1 MIDISQI
8 FDSIATTFAVNATI
22 ELYGAVMI
30 FYAAATAI
38 SMRLEKGL
46 LRIILLAYVA
56 NFLALSGDAVA
67 CIFHG
72 VKGET
77 ALLATAI
84 GNFVGMTGLIFSGY
98 FYVSVL
104 FYNYKNRDIKTYKVF
119 RTIASCFV
127 VLMMAAFVV
136 SQFTG
141 WLYSIDEGN
150 VYARGSMFYLSG
162 IYAVGILLCAL
173 LYMLPRFKRI
183 SAQDKKTTV
192 LYIAIPVVGL
202 VLQTVFY
209 GFVFI
214 QIAILV
220 VMETVL
226 LRSLK
231 DHTNRIIEQNKE
243 LAEKEIAISKMREQ
257 LLLSQVRPHFVYNSL
272 TAMQRIEG
280 NPPET
285 IKAIDDFAK
294 YLRQNLS
301 VAEGIITVPFDVEI
315 EHVNSYVAIEKL
327 RFGDELKVEFD
338 IRNNAFQVPVL
349 SIQVLV
355 ENAIKHG
362 VMNKVG
368 GGTVK
373 VSSYKDGLYH
383 VVKVEDDGVGF
394 DVNKPVGSGHIG
406 IKSTKDRLEYYVS
419 GDLKIESEEGKGTI
433 ATVTI
438 PVRR

>member
-1 MIDISQI
+1 MIDISKI
-8 FDSIATTFAVNATI
+8 FDQIETTFAVNAAI
-22 ELYGAVMI
+22 EIFGAVI
-30 FYAAATAI
+30 IVYAAATAI
-38 SMRLEKGL
+38 SMRLEKGV
-46 LRIILLAYVA
+46 LRMILLAYVA
-56 NFLALSGDAVA
+56 NFLAFGGDAVA
-67 CIFHG
+67 CIYHG
-72 VKGET
+72 ATGEG
-77 ALLATAI
+77 ALLATGI

-98 FYVSVL
+98 FYASVL
-104 FYNYKNRDIKTYKVF
+104 FYSNKNGNVKTYKVF
-119 RTIASCFV
+119 LTIASCLV
-127 VLMMAAFVV
+127 ALMMTAFIV

-141 WLYSIDEGN
+141 WLYSIDEN
-150 VYARGSMFYLSG
+150 NTYARGSMFYLSS
-162 IYAVGILLCAL
+162 IYAAGILLCAL
-173 LYMLPRFKRI
+173 LYMSPRF
-183 SAQDKKTTV
+183 SHLPAQDKRTTV
-192 LYIAIPVVGL
+192 LYIAIPTVGL
-202 VLQTVFY
+202 VLQALFY

-231 DHTNRIIEQNKE
+231 EHTNKIIKQNRE
-243 LAEKEIAISKMREQ
+243 LAEKEIAISKMRER

-301 VAEGIITVPFDVEI
+301 VAEGVTTVPFDAEI
-315 EHVNSYVAIEKL
+315 EHIKSYVDIEKL
-327 RFGDELKVEFD
+327 RFGDELNVEFD
-338 IRNNAFQVPVL
+338 IRDNAFEVPVL

-362 VMNKVG
+362 VMNKIG

-373 VSSYKDGLYH
+373 VSSYKEGVYH
-383 VVKVEDDGVGF
+383 VVKIEDDGVGF
-394 DVNKPVGSGHIG
+394 DVNKPIDAGHIG
-406 IKSTKDRLEYYVS
+406 IRSTKDRLEYYVS

-438 PVRR
+438 PVRN

>member
-1 MIDISQI
+1 MIDISKI
-8 FDSIATTFAVNATI
+8 FDQIETTFAVNAAI
-22 ELYGAVMI
+22 EIFGAVI
-30 FYAAATAI
+30 ILYAAATAI

-46 LRIILLAYVA
+46 LRMILLAYVA
-56 NFLALSGDAVA
+56 NFLAFGGDAVA
-67 CIFHG
+67 CIYHG
-72 VKGET
+72 ATGEG
-77 ALLATAI
+77 ALLATGI

-98 FYVSVL
+98 FYASVL
-104 FYNYKNRDIKTYKVF
+104 FYSNKNGNVKKYKVF
-119 RTIASCFV
+119 LTIASCLV
-127 VLMMAAFVV
+127 ALMMTAFIV

-141 WLYSIDEGN
+141 WLYSIDEN
-150 VYARGSMFYLSG
+150 NTYARGSMFYLSS
-162 IYAVGILLCAL
+162 IYAAGIMLCVL
-173 LYMLPRFKRI
+173 LYMSPRFSHLPARDKRT
-183 SAQDKKTTV
+183 AV
-192 LYIAIPVVGL
+192 LYIAIPTVGL
-202 VLQTVFY
+202 VLQALFY

-231 DHTNRIIEQNKE
+231 EHTNKIIKQNRE
-243 LAEKEIAISKMREQ
+243 LAEKEIAISKMRER

-301 VAEGIITVPFDVEI
+301 VAEGVTTVPFDAEI
-315 EHVNSYVAIEKL
+315 KHIKSYVDIEKL
-327 RFGDELKVEFD
+327 RFGDELNVEFD
-338 IRNNAFQVPVL
+338 IRDNAFEVPVL
-349 SIQVLV
+349 SIQALV

-362 VMNKVG
+362 VMNKIG

-373 VSSYKDGLYH
+373 VSSYKEGVYH
-383 VVKVEDDGVGF
+383 VVKIEDDGVGF
-394 DVNKPVGSGHIG
+394 DVNKPIDAGHIG
-406 IKSTKDRLEYYVS
+406 IRSTKDRLEYYVS